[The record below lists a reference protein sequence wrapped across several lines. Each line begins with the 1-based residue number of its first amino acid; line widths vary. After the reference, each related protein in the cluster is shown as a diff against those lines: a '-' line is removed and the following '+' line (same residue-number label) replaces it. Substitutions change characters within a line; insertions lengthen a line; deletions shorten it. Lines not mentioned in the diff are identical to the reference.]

1 MYRCNPDGGP
11 DANQMKPLTL
21 RNKLTLFYSITVSL
35 LLTGFALVS
44 YRVLSVGLNTA
55 LSDELIERAAGLR
68 GYLRFEEG
76 KPVFVY
82 DENDPEETL
91 FVRTATRYF
100 EVYEAT
106 SGTLL
111 ALSPDLQAMGVQ
123 YSTEEVQHLAQEP
136 SSFTDLQTDQGKLR
150 FRNEIIA
157 GSFGDTYLLLVG
169 ASMQPM
175 EDTVDAFLRSLAWLI
190 PSGVLLAALAAW
202 WMAGKALE
210 PVAELAGAAREIVV
224 SHLDRRLP
232 VRGTDD
238 ELDHL
243 ATEFNETLARLEK
256 AVGEMKQFTAS
267 ISHEFRTPLAV
278 LRGEAEVALM
288 QASSSEHYRRVLAS
302 QLEEFEKLTR
312 MINQLLTLAR
322 AESGDVEIA
331 DESVDLSV
339 MTPALAEQLQPVA
352 SAKDVSLT
360 WNCAPNVRVIGDAS
374 WIERIILNVVDNAI
388 KFTPS
393 GGHVEVRVSDGTE
406 NAVLEVRDDGIG
418 IPPEALPHI
427 FERFY
432 RADPARSDR
441 ADGAGL
447 GLSLVKW
454 AVDQHHGSIR
464 VESGLGKG
472 TRVAIR
478 IPLAKH

>member
-360 WNCAPNVRVIGDAS
+360 WNCAPNVKVIGDAS

>member
-1 MYRCNPDGGP
+1 
-11 DANQMKPLTL
+11 MKPLTL

-35 LLTGFALVS
+35 LLAGFALVS

-360 WNCAPNVRVIGDAS
+360 WNCAPNVKVIGDAS

>member
-1 MYRCNPDGGP
+1 MN
-11 DANQMKPLTL
+11 PLTL
-21 RNKLTLFYSITVSL
+21 RTKLTLFYSITVSL

-44 YRVLSVGLNTA
+44 YRVLSVGLDNA

-76 KPVFVY
+76 KPVFIY
-82 DENDPEETL
+82 DENDPEEAL

-106 SGTLL
+106 SGSLL
-111 ALSPDLQAMGVQ
+111 ASSPDLQAMGVQ
-123 YSTEEVQHLAQEP
+123 YSTEEVQHLGQEP
-136 SSFTDLQTDQGKLR
+136 SSFTDLHTDQGKLR
-150 FRNEIIA
+150 FRNEIIV
-157 GSFGDTYLLLVG
+157 GSFGDTYLFLVG

-175 EDTVDAFLRSLAWLI
+175 EDSVNAFLRSLAWLI

-210 PVAELAGAAREIVV
+210 PVAALARAAREIAV
-224 SHLDRRLP
+224 SRLDRRLP

-267 ISHEFRTPLAV
+267 VSHEFRTPLAV

-288 QASSSEHYRRVLAS
+288 QACSSEQYRRVLAS

-322 AESGDVEIA
+322 AESGEVEIA
-331 DESVDLSV
+331 RETVDLSL
-339 MTPALAEQLQPVA
+339 MAQSLAEQLQPVA
-352 SAKDVSLT
+352 AAKDISLA
-360 WNCAPNVRVIGDAS
+360 WNCGPNVKVLGDAS

-388 KFTPS
+388 KFTSS
-393 GGHVEVRVSDGTE
+393 GGHVEVRVSHDTQ
-406 NAVLEVRDDGIG
+406 NAVLEVRDDGSG
-418 IPPEALPHI
+418 IIPEALPHI

-432 RADPARSDR
+432 RADPARSDS

-454 AVDQHHGSIR
+454 AVDQHHGSIQVNSR
-464 VESGLGKG
+464 PGKG
-472 TRVAIR
+472 TRVAIQ
-478 IPLAKH
+478 IPLANINSN